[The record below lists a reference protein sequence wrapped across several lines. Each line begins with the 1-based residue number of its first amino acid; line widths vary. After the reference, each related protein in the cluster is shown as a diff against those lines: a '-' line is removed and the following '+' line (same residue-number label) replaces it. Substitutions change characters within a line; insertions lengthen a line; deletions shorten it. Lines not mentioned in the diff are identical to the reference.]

1 MNIQLKP
8 MKLIFSKN
16 EDNTYNK
23 TITDLNGNIILERKN
38 LIFFEDFNKQYFDDW
53 ENQLKTLTWWNI
65 VEVERF
71 I

>member
-53 ENQLKTLTWWNI
+53 ENQLKTLPWWNI